1 MHCISFSIIF
11 TILCHSYAIAQNSTK
26 DSTLNKTGLHN
37 VIYPQQSTDFP
48 FYIDNEIEASFP
60 NGQTAW
66 IKYLQKYLKT
76 NIAEKNKAPKGK
88 YKVFVNF
95 SINKKG
101 KIGKVYCDTKY
112 GYGME
117 EEVIRVVKMSPDW
130 KAATSDNK
138 PINAKRRQPIIFVVE

>member
-1 MHCISFSIIF
+1 MHCLSLTIF
-11 TILCHSYAIAQNSTK
+11 FTFLFHFYVIAQNPTT
-26 DSTLNKTGLHN
+26 DSKLNKTSSQD
-37 VIYPQQSTDFP
+37 VISPQQSTDLP
-48 FYIDNEIEASFP
+48 FYLNKEIEASFP
-60 NGQTAW
+60 GGQKAW
-66 IKYLQKYLKT
+66 AKFLQKHLKT

-117 EEVIRVVKMSPDW
+117 QEVIKISPNW
-130 KAATSDNK
+130 KAGTSNNK